1 MFSRSKNRVKKFTE
15 LTKEIDGLINKSR
28 YEDAIFY
35 YAKANEVFDT
45 IPNSLKTNEL
55 RQVLEDINRE
65 LILYM
70 KVKELHILVSE
81 NKLARV
87 PELIED
93 IEMIIKYIDENIPN
107 KQNLIDFATEQLD
120 SLRKK
125 SNELHENLQFNSRH
139 MNFHILIKRKDFKK
153 ARIEIAKLEEL
164 YRKVSFHRK
173 KVFLFSK
180 LQRLKDELR
189 LAEGKE
195 ANKIQVKHYL
205 FEKHSTESIKPEYK
219 EVLKPQAKIKKT
231 VIIEQTPEEIC
242 DRVHK
247 LLKKNNLKD
256 AQKLIESV

>member
-1 MFSRSKNRVKKFTE
+1 MFSRSKNRVKKFGE
-15 LTKEIDGLINKSR
+15 LTKEIDKLIDKAR

-35 YAKANEVFDT
+35 YAKANEVFDA
-45 IPNSLKTNEL
+45 IPASLKTNEL
-55 RQVLEDINRE
+55 RQILEDINRE

-93 IEMIIKYIDENIPN
+93 IEMVIKYINENIPN

-120 SLRKK
+120 YLRKK
-125 SNELHENLQFNSRH
+125 SDELHENLQFNSRH
-139 MNFHILIKRKDFKK
+139 INFHILIKRKDFTK
-153 ARIEIAKLEEL
+153 ARAEINKLEDL

-173 KVFLFSK
+173 KIFLFNK

-195 ANKIQVKHYL
+195 ANKAQVKHYL
-205 FEKHSTESIKPEYK
+205 FEKHSTEFIKPEYK
-219 EVLKPQAKIKKT
+219 EVLKLKAKIKKT
-231 VIIEQTPEEIC
+231 VIVEQTPEEIC
-242 DRVHK
+242 NRIHK

-256 AQKLIESV
+256 AQKLMESV